1 MALWLAVTLL
11 GAYALCMLGVAQW
24 VERSPALKARIAS
37 SPLVYTLSLTVYM
50 TAWTY
55 YGIVGQAANNGLVFL
70 TSYLGPTLLVLLW
83 PMILGRILRLKK
95 TIRITSIADYL
106 GARYGRSHLV
116 AGMAASL
123 ALMGSLPYI
132 ALQIKAVLSS
142 LAVLTG
148 QGQHGPIGSA
158 GASWAGASWA
168 GASWAGPGLMVFLV
182 AFIIVAGVRRIDPT
196 ERHQGVMAVIALE
209 SMVKLVGFLA
219 VGGFVCYVMF
229 ESPWEIFRRAQAVSL
244 GHLLTVGGE
253 GRDYQDWVGRMLLFM
268 PVILLLPRQFHVAVV
283 ENSEPRHLRT
293 AVWLFPLY
301 MLLISMFVMPIA
313 LGGRLLGFE
322 AQAGDT
328 FVLLLPRLGGS
339 AWLSFLV
346 FLGGF
351 SAAMSM
357 IAVNTMTMATMVTN
371 DLILPLAARIP
382 GADWV
387 RRSLLP
393 LRWVVVTAYLGCGY
407 LVHLAIGENT
417 MLASMGIMS
426 MAAAAQFTPAA
437 ILGLFWRG
445 GTKAGAVAGLGAGFA
460 VWLYTLALPAL
471 ARSGVITSAFLDGPL
486 GISWLAPENLF
497 GLSVLTPLNHSLFW
511 AMILNTGGYVLVS
524 LLKKPCVEE
533 AEMTLHF
540 FGAASGAQDV
550 RTGGDSPR
558 HVLLA
563 PRLAVLEEMFRAY
576 LPRDAARDYVEAS
589 AERSGCSGLDVVS
602 VLELTALYAEAEK
615 SLGGIVGAASAH
627 KAVLDERL
635 YTVREREELSS
646 VYGRVLADMK
656 VSPDELRRRVDYY
669 QEREALLMENAQAL
683 TAANQALEAEVLVR
697 RQFELEARQAEE
709 KYRSIFDN
717 AVEGIFQTSLDG
729 RILDANPSCARILGY
744 DSPAELME
752 SVVDI
757 GSGIYAKTG
766 DREQFLSFLRAN
778 GVVSNFETVFIRKDG
793 RQVWITL
800 HAKAIFG
807 EDGSLA
813 RIEGIL
819 EDISERKLAE
829 DRTRQANQAVRGII
843 DSMPSAMIALSGGT
857 RVFHLNREA
866 AARFG
871 MSTLEAEG
879 KRLGELV
886 PGLAWTLDL
895 VDKALESGEPQFK
908 GRVGDDSG
916 PARRYIDVMAYPL
929 AGRGDV
935 VLRID
940 DVTERVR
947 VEDMMVQTE
956 KMFSVGGLAAGMAH
970 EINNP
975 LGAIVGSAQNMERR
989 LEAGRP
995 RNEEA
1000 AALCGVSVDAVRCY
1014 LQKRGVL
1021 DMVGLVRE
1029 AGFRASEIVRNMLEF
1044 SRKSEGRMAL
1054 EDVPALLEKSV
1065 ELAGQDYDL
1074 KKKFDFRQIHMV
1086 RDYEPDL
1093 PRVECSATEIT
1104 QVFLNLLRNA
1114 AQAFKNPDGG
1124 EGWPEIR
1131 LRVRREGEMVR
1142 IEVADNGPGMDE
1154 ATRKRVFEP
1163 FFTTKPVGIG
1173 TGLGLSV
1180 SYFIVTD
1187 NHGGQF
1193 SVESSP
1199 GKGARFI
1206 VRLPLT
1212 QAAR

>member
-1 MALWLAVTLL
+1 MSFWLAVSLL

-24 VERSPALKARIAS
+24 VERSPALKGRVAA
-37 SPLVYTLSLTVYM
+37 SPLVYSLSLTVYM

-55 YGIVGQAANNGLVFL
+55 YGIVGQAANSGLIFL
-70 TSYLGPTLLVLLW
+70 TSYLGPTLMVLLW

-95 TIRITSIADYL
+95 ATRITSIADYL

-116 AGMAASL
+116 AGIAASL
-123 ALMGSLPYI
+123 ALMGSLPYV

-148 QGQHGPIGSA
+148 QGQPDS
-158 GASWAGASWA
+158 A
-168 GASWAGPGLMVFLV
+168 GASWAGPGLMVFMM
-182 AFIIVAGVRRIDPT
+182 AFTIVAGVRRIDPT
-196 ERHQGVMAVIALE
+196 ERHQGVIAVIALE
-209 SMVKLVGFLA
+209 SLVKLVGFLA

-229 ESPWEIFRRAQAVSL
+229 DSPWEIFHRAQAASL
-244 GHLLTVGGE
+244 GHLLTVGGGE
-253 GRDYQDWVGRMLLFM
+253 QDYQDWVGRMLLFM

-301 MLLISMFVMPIA
+301 MLLISLFVMPIA

-328 FVLLLPRLGGS
+328 FVLLLPRLGGN

-371 DLILPLAARIP
+371 DLILPVAARIP
-382 GADWV
+382 RADWV

-393 LRWVVVTAYLGCGY
+393 LRWAVVAVYLGCGY
-407 LVHLAIGENT
+407 LVHLAIGEGA
-417 MLASMGIMS
+417 MLASLGIMS

-437 ILGLFWRG
+437 IFGLFWRG
-445 GTKAGAVAGLGAGFA
+445 GTRTGAVVGLGAGFA

-471 ARSGVITSAFLDGPL
+471 ARSGVIASSFLDGPF
-486 GISWLAPENLF
+486 GVSWLAPESLL
-497 GLSVLTPLNHSLFW
+497 GLTALTPLNHSLFW
-511 AMILNTGGYVLVS
+511 AMLLNTGGYVLVS
-524 LLKKPCVEE
+524 LLSRPRPEE
-533 AEMTLHF
+533 TEMTLLL
-540 FGAASGAQDV
+540 FGAADGAANA
-550 RTGGDSPR
+550 RAGGESPR
-558 HVLLA
+558 HVPLA
-563 PRLAVLEEMFRAY
+563 PRVDVLEQLFRSY
-576 LPRDAARDYVEAS
+576 LPPQAASEYVEAC
-589 AERSGCSGLDVVS
+589 AKRAGCSGLEFVS
-602 VLELTALYAEAEK
+602 VLELAALYAEAEK
-615 SLGGIVGAASAH
+615 SLGGIVGAATAH
-627 KAVLDERL
+627 KALLDGRL
-635 YTVREREELSS
+635 YTAGDREELSS
-646 VYGRVLADMK
+646 IYGRVLADMK
-656 VSPDELRRRVDYY
+656 VSPDELRKRVDYY
-669 QEREALLMENAQAL
+669 QEREALLLENAQAL
-683 TAANQALEAEVLVR
+683 TAANQALEAEVQVR
-697 RQFELEARQAEE
+697 RQFEQEARKAEE

-717 AVEGIFQTSLDG
+717 AVEGIFQTSPDG
-729 RILDANPSCARILGY
+729 RVLEANPACARILGY
-744 DSPAELME
+744 ESPAELMAHV
-752 SVVDI
+752 SDVRT
-757 GSGIYAKTG
+757 GIYAKPE
-766 DREQFLSFLRAN
+766 DREQFLAYLRTN
-778 GVVSNFETVFIRKDG
+778 GVVSNFETHFVRKDG
-793 RQVWITL
+793 MQVWITM
-800 HAKAIFG
+800 HAKAIRG
-807 EDGSLA
+807 EDGTLA

-829 DRTRQANQAVRGII
+829 ERMRQANQTVRGII
-843 DSMPSAMIALSGGT
+843 DSMPSAMIALSETG
-857 RVFHLNREA
+857 RVVHLNREA

-871 MSTLEAEG
+871 KSTIEAEG
-879 KRLGELV
+879 KPLGELV

-895 VDKALESGEPQFK
+895 VGKALDSGEAQFK
-908 GRVGDDSG
+908 GRLADDSG
-916 PARRYIDVMAYPL
+916 VARRYVDVMAYPL

-940 DVTERVR
+940 DVTERAR

-975 LGAIVGSAQNMERR
+975 LGAILGSAQNMERR
-989 LEAGRP
+989 LEPGRP

-1000 AALCGVSVDAVRCY
+1000 AARCGVTVENVRCY
-1014 LQKRGVL
+1014 LQDRGVL
-1021 DMVGLVRE
+1021 EMVGLVRE

-1054 EDVPALLEKSV
+1054 EDIPALLEKSV

-1074 KKKFDFRQIHMV
+1074 KKKFDFRQIHVV
-1086 RDYEPDL
+1086 REFEPGL
-1093 PRVECSATEIT
+1093 PRVECRATEMT

-1114 AQAFKNPDGG
+1114 AQAIKEADVAGG
-1124 EGWPEIR
+1124 VPEIR
-1131 LRVRREGEMVR
+1131 LKAAREGEMLR

-1163 FFTTKPVGIG
+1163 FYTTKPVGIG